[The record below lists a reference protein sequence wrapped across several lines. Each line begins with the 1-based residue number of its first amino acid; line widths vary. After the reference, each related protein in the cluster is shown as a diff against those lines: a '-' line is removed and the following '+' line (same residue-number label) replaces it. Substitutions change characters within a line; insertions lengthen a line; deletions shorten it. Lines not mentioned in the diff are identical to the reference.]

1 MLRNRSL
8 AALLAAEIVST
19 TGSQMTWLALP
30 WFVLLTTGSAARM
43 SLVVA
48 AALIGVAV
56 GAIPGGK
63 LVARIGARR
72 TMMLCDA
79 VRGPVI
85 LSLPLLHW
93 AGALS
98 FWMILAASFVSGAF
112 SGPSFNAQ
120 KIIVPEL
127 LGEDE
132 SVVGR
137 ANALFQAA
145 TRLTMLL
152 GPVAAGILITVLSAP
167 AVLVVDAATFATS
180 LALVGV
186 FVERRR
192 AAAHADEPPA
202 SARAGIRFLVRDR
215 LLRVWV
221 LVFAIGDSAWT
232 AFFVAV
238 PVLVVARFG
247 SDARIAGWLVA
258 SFGIGALVGNALA
271 YRFLAQRARGIS
283 VIAAGVMGQ
292 ALPLWLLTLHL
303 PAAAYSA
310 ALIASGIANGV
321 VNPPIHTIL
330 TLRVPKA
337 LRPGALAAMTA
348 AFTIIQPLGVF
359 IAGPVLQAYGAQ
371 PVLVAL
377 AVVQTLTMGVIA
389 LTALRERAEL
399 DKLESEAVASEADV
413 SEMDASYASR

>member
-8 AALLAAEIVST
+8 AALLAAEVVST

-30 WFVLLTTGSAARM
+30 WFVLLTSGSAARM

-63 LVARIGARR
+63 LVARIGARHA
-72 TMMLCDA
+72 MMLCDG

-93 AGALS
+93 AGALT
-98 FWMILAASFVSGAF
+98 FPMIVAAAFVSGVF

-132 SVVGR
+132 RVIGR

-145 TRLTMLL
+145 TRLTMLV
-152 GPVAAGILITVLSAP
+152 GPVCAGVLITALSAP
-167 AVLVVDAATFATS
+167 AVLVVDAATFAAS
-180 LALVGV
+180 FGLVGL

-192 AAAHADEPPA
+192 VVAHAEPAA

-247 SDARIAGWLVA
+247 ADARVAGWLVA
-258 SFGIGALVGNALA
+258 SFGIGALIGNGIAF
-271 YRFLAQRARGIS
+271 RFLAQRARGIS

-292 ALPLWLLTLHL
+292 ALPLWLLTIHL

-310 ALIASGIANGV
+310 ALVASGIANGI

-330 TLRVPKA
+330 TLRVPKH

-348 AFTIIQPLGVF
+348 AFTLIQPLGVF
-359 IAGPVLQAYGAQ
+359 VAGPVLQAFGAQ

-377 AVVQTLTMGVIA
+377 AVVQTLAMGAIA
-389 LTALRERAEL
+389 VTALRERSDL
-399 DKLESEAVASEADV
+399 DNLGSEAVV
-413 SEMDASYASR
+413 SETDISEVDASYATR

>member
-30 WFVLLTTGSAARM
+30 WFVLLASGSAARM

-48 AALIGVAV
+48 AALIGVAA

-72 TMMLCDA
+72 TMMLCDG

-85 LSLPLLHW
+85 LALPLLHW
-93 AGALS
+93 AGALT
-98 FWMILAASFVSGAF
+98 FPMILAAAFVSGSF
-112 SGPSFNAQ
+112 SGPSSNAQ

-132 SVVGR
+132 RVVGR

-152 GPVAAGILITVLSAP
+152 GPVCAGVLITALSAP

-180 LALVGV
+180 LALVGL

-192 AAAHADEPPA
+192 AAVHLEPAA

-247 SDARIAGWLVA
+247 ADARIAGWLVA
-258 SFGIGALVGNALA
+258 SFGIGALFGNALA
-271 YRFLAQRARGIS
+271 YRFLADRARGIS

-292 ALPLWLLTLHL
+292 ALPLWLLTVHL

-310 ALIASGIANGV
+310 ALIVSGIANGV

-330 TLRVPKA
+330 TLRVPTA

-348 AFTIIQPLGVF
+348 VFTLIQPLGVF
-359 IAGPVLQAYGAQ
+359 AAGPVLEAFGAQ

-377 AVVQTLTMGVIA
+377 AVVQTIAMGAIA
-389 LTALRERAEL
+389 LTALRERAGL
-399 DKLESEAVASEADV
+399 DALGREAVVSETDV
-413 SEMDASYASR
+413 SEMEASYAAR

>member
-8 AALLAAEIVST
+8 AALLAAEVVST
-19 TGSQMTWLALP
+19 TGSEMTWLALP
-30 WFVLLTTGSAARM
+30 WFVLLTSGSATRM

-56 GAIPGGK
+56 AAIPGGK

-72 TMMLCDA
+72 TMMVCDA

-85 LSLPLLHW
+85 LALPLLHW
-93 AGALS
+93 AGALT
-98 FWMILAASFVSGAF
+98 FPMIVAAAFVSGAF

-132 SVVGR
+132 RVVGR

-152 GPVAAGILITVLSAP
+152 GPVFAGLLISALSAP
-167 AVLVVDAATFATS
+167 AVLVVDAGTFVAS
-180 LALVGV
+180 FALVGL

-192 AAAHADEPPA
+192 AAAHAEPAA

-247 SDARIAGWLVA
+247 ADARVAGWLVA
-258 SFGIGALVGNALA
+258 SFGIGALIGNAA
-271 YRFLAQRARGIS
+271 SYRFLADRARGIS
-283 VIAAGVMGQ
+283 LIAAGVMGQ

-330 TLRVPKA
+330 TLRVPRPV
-337 LRPGALAAMTA
+337 RPGALAAMTA
-348 AFTIIQPLGVF
+348 VFTLIQPLGVF
-359 IAGPVLQAYGAQ
+359 VAGPVLEAFGAE

-377 AVVQTLTMGVIA
+377 AVVQTLAMGAIA
-389 LTALRERAEL
+389 VTALRERAAL
-399 DKLESEAVASEADV
+399 DTLKSETVV
-413 SEMDASYASR
+413 SETDISEMEASYASR

>member
-8 AALLAAEIVST
+8 AALLAAEVVST

-30 WFVLLTTGSAARM
+30 WFVLLTSGSATRM

-48 AALIGVAV
+48 AELIGVGLGAV
-56 GAIPGGK
+56 PGGK
-63 LVARIGARR
+63 LIARIGARR
-72 TMMLCDA
+72 AMMLCDA

-85 LSLPLLHW
+85 LAIPVLYW
-93 AGALS
+93 AGSLTFA
-98 FWMILAASFVSGAF
+98 MIVAAAFVAGAF
-112 SGPSFNAQ
+112 TGPSFNAQ
-120 KIIVPEL
+120 RIIVPEL

-132 SVVGR
+132 GVIGR

-145 TRLTMLL
+145 TRTTMLL
-152 GPVAAGILITVLSAP
+152 GPLCAGLLITLLSAP
-167 AVLVVDAATFATS
+167 MVLVVDAATYAVS
-180 LALVGV
+180 LALVGL
-186 FVERRR
+186 FVQRGR
-192 AAAHADEPPA
+192 AAAQAEPA
-202 SARAGIRFLVRDR
+202 AGARAGIRFLLRDR
-215 LLRVWV
+215 LLRVWIV
-221 LVFAIGDSAWT
+221 VFAIGDSAWT
-232 AFFVAV
+232 AFFIAV

-258 SFGIGALVGNALA
+258 SFGIGALIGNAVA
-271 YRFLAQRARGIS
+271 YRFLADRVRGIS
-283 VIAAGVMGQ
+283 MIAAGVMGQ
-292 ALPLWLLTLHL
+292 ALPLWLLTIHL

-310 ALIASGIANGV
+310 ALVASGIANGV

-348 AFTIIQPLGVF
+348 VFTLIGPVGVF
-359 IAGPVLQAYGAQ
+359 IAGPVLEAFGPQ

-377 AVVQTLTMGVIA
+377 AVVQTLTMGTIA

-399 DKLESEAVASEADV
+399 DALESEAVISETDV
-413 SEMDASYASR
+413 SEMDASYAAR

>member
-30 WFVLLTTGSAARM
+30 WFVLLTSGSATRM

-72 TMMLCDA
+72 TMMLCDG

-93 AGALS
+93 AGALT
-98 FWMILAASFVSGAF
+98 FPMIVAAAFVSGAF

-127 LGEDE
+127 LGEEE
-132 SVVGR
+132 SIVGR

-152 GPVAAGILITVLSAP
+152 GPVFAGVLITVLSAP

-180 LALVGV
+180 LALVGL

-192 AAAHADEPPA
+192 TAVHAEPPA

-247 SDARIAGWLVA
+247 ADARVAGWLVA
-258 SFGIGALVGNALA
+258 SFGIGALIGNGIAF
-271 YRFLAQRARGIS
+271 RFLAERARGIS

-292 ALPLWLLTLHL
+292 ALPLWLLTVHF
-303 PAAAYSA
+303 PAAVYSA
-310 ALIASGIANGV
+310 ALVASGIANGI

-348 AFTIIQPLGVF
+348 AFTLIQPLGVF
-359 IAGPVLQAYGAQ
+359 IAGPVLQAFGAQ

-377 AVVQTLTMGVIA
+377 AVVQTLAMAAIA
-389 LTALRERAEL
+389 VTALRERAAL
-399 DKLESEAVASEADV
+399 DTLESEAVVSETDV
-413 SEMDASYASR
+413 SEMDASYAAR

>member
-30 WFVLLTTGSAARM
+30 WFVLLTSGSATRM

-48 AALIGVAV
+48 AALIGVAA

-72 TMMLCDA
+72 TMMLCDG

-85 LSLPLLHW
+85 LALPLLHW
-93 AGALS
+93 AAALT
-98 FWMILAASFVSGAF
+98 FWMIVAAAFVSGAF

-127 LGEDE
+127 LGEKE
-132 SVVGR
+132 SIVGR

-152 GPVAAGILITVLSAP
+152 GPVCAGVLITALSAP

-180 LALVGV
+180 LALVGL

-192 AAAHADEPPA
+192 AAVHAEPAA
-202 SARAGIRFLVRDR
+202 SARVGIRFLVRDH

-247 SDARIAGWLVA
+247 ADARVAGWLVA
-258 SFGIGALVGNALA
+258 SFGIGALIGNGIAF
-271 YRFLAQRARGIS
+271 RFLAERARGIS

-292 ALPLWLLTLHL
+292 ALPLWLLTIHF
-303 PAAAYSA
+303 PAAVYSA
-310 ALIASGIANGV
+310 ALVASGIANGI

-330 TLRVPKA
+330 TLRVPQA

-348 AFTIIQPLGVF
+348 AFTLIQPLGVF
-359 IAGPVLQAYGAQ
+359 IAGPVLQAFGAQ

-377 AVVQTLTMGVIA
+377 AVVQTLAMAAIA
-389 LTALRERAEL
+389 VTALRERAAL
-399 DKLESEAVASEADV
+399 DTLESEAVVSETDV
-413 SEMDASYASR
+413 SEMDASYAAR

>member
-8 AALLAAEIVST
+8 AALLAAEVVST

-30 WFVLLTTGSAARM
+30 WFVLLASGSATRM

-48 AALIGVAV
+48 AALIGVAA

-63 LVARIGARR
+63 LVARIGARH
-72 TMMLCDA
+72 TMMLCDG

-93 AGALS
+93 AGALT
-98 FWMILAASFVSGAF
+98 FPMIVAAAFASGAF

-132 SVVGR
+132 RIVGR

-152 GPVAAGILITVLSAP
+152 GPVCAGVLITVLSAP

-180 LALVGV
+180 LALVGL

-192 AAAHADEPPA
+192 AAVHAEPPA

-221 LVFAIGDSAWT
+221 LVFAVGDSAWT

-247 SDARIAGWLVA
+247 ADARVAGWLVA
-258 SFGIGALVGNALA
+258 SFGIGALIGNGLA
-271 YRFLAQRARGIS
+271 YRFLADRARGIS

-292 ALPLWLLTLHL
+292 ALPLWLLTIHF
-303 PAAAYSA
+303 PAAVYSA
-310 ALIASGIANGV
+310 ALLASGIANGI

-348 AFTIIQPLGVF
+348 AFTLIQPLGVF
-359 IAGPVLQAYGAQ
+359 IAGPVLQAFGAQ

-377 AVVQTLTMGVIA
+377 ALVQTLAMGAIA
-389 LTALRERAEL
+389 LTALRERAAL
-399 DKLESEAVASEADV
+399 DTLESEAIVSETDI
-413 SEMDASYASR
+413 SEMDASYAAR